1 MKNITYVKPGSW
13 LADRSKTNILYKHK
27 MSLPAQFAILGP
39 LSDPDF
45 DIVEDYSSLPDMFEV
60 MEGPKYLLMCT
71 ASQDVV
77 QTINFI
83 ESTEGEISLAKKVLS
98 YPTVTTNIHL
108 KQNPFGKQE
117 TIQFKKT
124 NMFLSRET
132 ITKGFTTIPIYT
144 LLTRK
149 EMWYFPVEKKF
160 KRSLTVNENRFLRE
174 GPQV

>member
-1 MKNITYVKPGSW
+1 
-13 LADRSKTNILYKHK
+13 

-45 DIVEDYSSLPDMFEV
+45 DIVEDYYPLSDTFEV

-71 ASQDVV
+71 ASQDGV
-77 QTINFI
+77 QKINFI

-98 YPTVTTNIHL
+98 YPIATTNIHL
-108 KQNPFGKQE
+108 KQNPFASPE
-117 TIQFKKT
+117 IIQFKKT

-132 ITKGFTTIPIYT
+132 ITKGYTTIPIYT

-149 EMWYFPVEKKF
+149 EMWYFPVEKKL
-160 KRSLTVNENRFLRE
+160 KRTLTVNENRFLRE
-174 GPQV
+174 GLQV